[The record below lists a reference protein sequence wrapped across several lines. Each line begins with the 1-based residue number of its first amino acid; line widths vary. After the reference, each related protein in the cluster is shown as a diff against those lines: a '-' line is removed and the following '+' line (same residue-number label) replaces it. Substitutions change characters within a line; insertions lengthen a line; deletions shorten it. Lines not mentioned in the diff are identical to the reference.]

1 MLGIYGDS
9 FGDTNPRELIN
20 SELHRVPWPIIL
32 ADMLGE
38 EFQAHAQAA
47 TSIWWSY
54 KNFLKTYKKYD
65 TIIFC
70 YSNQDRWPNINSLP
84 YEEDNSNIQF
94 GLSHVFFK
102 DQLNMVSP
110 EAMHLAEK
118 LVDIHPYIY
127 SEQLN
132 IFLYQS
138 LFNDI
143 NRICREEGIRLVN
156 LLSFEE
162 FAKRKMIVSIDSASG
177 PCLTNLINISHNE
190 FVYRSVVGNQLR
202 DNRLAAL
209 ETKPDRRFCHINSY
223 NNKILA
229 TIIKES
235 LDNNTKYL
243 NLATDSR
250 FSFDI
255 THLEYLLCE

>member
-20 SELHRVPWPIIL
+20 SELHRVPWPLIL
-32 ADMLGE
+32 ADMLGK
-38 EFQAHAQAA
+38 EFQSHAQAA

-54 KNFLKTYKKYD
+54 KNFLITYKKYD
-65 TIIFC
+65 TIVFC
-70 YSNQDRWPNINSLP
+70 YSNHDRWPNINYIP
-84 YEEDNSNIQF
+84 YDEDNKQF
-94 GLSHVFFK
+94 GLANILRK
-102 DQLNMVSP
+102 DQLNMVRP
-110 EAMHLAEK
+110 EDMNLAEK

-143 NRICREEGIRLVN
+143 NRICREEGIRIVN

-162 FAKRKMIVSIDSASG
+162 FSNRKMVVSIDSATG
-177 PCLTNLINISHNE
+177 PCLTNLLNISLTE
-190 FVYRSVVGNQLR
+190 FKSSSVLGEKHR
-202 DNRLAAL
+202 DSRLVAL

-235 LDNNTKYL
+235 LDNNTPHL
-243 NLATDSR
+243 NLIKDSR

-255 THLEYLLCE
+255 THLEYLL